1 MRTLTTVD
9 HLYKTFWAS
18 LCIYLHTLV
27 ALWPPID
34 FSLNLT
40 KQKKNVQQQ
49 RAFSFYSKSLFS
61 LCNCIC
67 ILWAKRNEC
76 RILLIL
82 AGLIDPS
89 FSTAR
94 QSSLH
99 GDILAV
105 LSTRLM
111 RNLKQQ
117 IMWWKTEVP
126 QRCMYMTKP
135 DLFNSAALKYT
146 HYIL

>member
-1 MRTLTTVD
+1 MRKLTRVV
-9 HLYKTFWAS
+9 HFHKTFWAS

-105 LSTRLM
+105 ALGLWGILCNKSYLRRIVDFGLVFCN
-111 RNLKQQ
+111 RNNEML
-117 IMWWKTEVP
+117 
-126 QRCMYMTKP
+126 
-135 DLFNSAALKYT
+135 
-146 HYIL
+146 